1 MYFED
6 KAGAIREMMRVLQP
20 GGSLVMVAWD
30 KLTNNPGLAAE
41 EYLWQQ
47 LFGGEID
54 QSPYCLGD
62 EGVLEELCIS
72 ADATNIQITT
82 HAGTAQFE
90 SIRTWIHTGAKGWTE
105 EEAITDDQLEL
116 LISTAEKKLT
126 EFTTTAGNVA
136 FPTSAH
142 IVSVRK

>member
-1 MYFED
+1 
-6 KAGAIREMMRVLQP
+6 
-20 GGSLVMVAWD
+20 MVAWD

-54 QSPYCLGD
+54 QAPYCLG
-62 EGVLEELCIS
+62 EKGVLEELFTS
-72 ADATNIQITT
+72 AGATDIQITT
-82 HAGTAQFE
+82 HAGTAHFE
-90 SIRTWIHTGAKGWTE
+90 SIETWIHTGVKGWTE
-105 EEAITDDQLEL
+105 EEAINGEQLEL
-116 LISTAEKKLT
+116 LTSTAERELT
-126 EFTTTAGNVA
+126 KFRTAAGNAV